1 MERKKILLLASHAS
15 KGGIL
20 NYLHLLRDRFVRDG
34 HDVTVMALYRGD
46 NDDPPAGMRI
56 LSPHETLSKGQ
67 YAAALLRYVLYC
79 LRERPDV
86 VMGGMTLANLLAGL
100 ATLLVRARSIP
111 THHSPVQT
119 QSASLSKVDRWL
131 GVRGVYARIVC
142 VSAAVANSFA
152 DYPEAYRRHL
162 QVVTNGLPIQKPVAT
177 RAEVR
182 AKLGLADADTLFA
195 MTGRLVPQK
204 NVTGAVAAAARTQG
218 IVLCMTG
225 DGPQKAEVEALIA
238 ANGAGDKVRLLGMVP
253 KQDLIDLVCACDVF
267 MQVSHY
273 EGHSASLLEA
283 IAAHRPLLVSNVPSQ
298 VEAVTT
304 ADGRSAAVLCDPA
317 DPADIA
323 RGMTTAAFD
332 APARARMAGVVAE
345 LAGSLR
351 TEANMLDA
359 YGALLSEITRQ
370 RTSATHPAPTGNRI

>member
-1 MERKKILLLASHAS
+1 MRRKRILLLASHAS

-20 NYLHLLRDRFVRDG
+20 NYLYLLRDRLKRDG

-46 NDDPPAGMRI
+46 NEDPPADMRI
-56 LSPHETLSKGQ
+56 LSAHETLSKGQ
-67 YAAALLRYVLYC
+67 YVAALLRYVLFC
-79 LRERPDV
+79 LRVRPDV

-100 ATLLVRARSIP
+100 ATLLVRARSVP

-131 GVRGVYARIVC
+131 GSRGVYERIVC

-152 DYPEAYRRHL
+152 DYPQAYRRHL
-162 QVVTNGLPIQKPVAT
+162 QVVTNGLPIQSPVAT

-182 AKLGLADADTLFA
+182 AKLELTETDTLFA
-195 MTGRLVPQK
+195 MTGRLVAQK
-204 NVTGAVAAAARTQG
+204 NVTGAVAAAALTRG

-225 DGPQKAEVEALIA
+225 DGPERAEVEALIA
-238 ANGAGDKVRLLGMVP
+238 AKGAADKVRLLGMVP
-253 KQDLIDLVCACDVF
+253 KQDLIDLVHACDVF

-283 IAAHRPLLVSNVPSQ
+283 IAARRALLVSNVPSQ

-304 ADGRSAAVLCDPA
+304 ADGRSAAVLCDPN
-317 DPADIA
+317 DPQDIA
-323 RGMTTAAFD
+323 RAMTTAAFD
-332 APARARMAGVVAE
+332 AEARARMAGVVDE
-345 LAGSLR
+345 LAVSLR

-359 YGALLSEITRQ
+359 YSALIGEITREQ
-370 RTSATHPAPTGNRI
+370 TSATGPTPTSNHI